1 MGKGV
6 WLSRPS
12 PAREYLATCRGQGGW
27 LLVSPS
33 SAWCVRAG
41 LHGVSASVVICKMK

>member
-1 MGKGV
+1 MGEGG
-6 WLSRPS
+6 WLLRPS

-33 SAWCVRAG
+33 SVCCVRAG
-41 LHGVSASVVICKMK
+41 LHGVSASIVIQP